1 MIKKFFI
8 VFSLIFATTIV
19 GSNLVLAQEVSPS
32 PEISN
37 FPIANPR
44 VFVKPITPFVRN
56 IEAKELK
63 QSLSITEIEG
73 FNLCRESEECDFDS
87 DGSYSEVLINAGK
100 ITDIGESI
108 IEVSVFGYNYKI
120 DISKAKLVR
129 QYWVESELDEFSVG
143 DVVNVFGYLDQ
154 SDYYL
159 VHGKTV
165 RDITLQKKIS
175 VLKGLIGFIDNVNK
189 TFVLQTINNGDQTV
203 MVDSNT
209 KIIESEPIFC
219 IQMVGINCPFAT
231 STLVSFEDLAV
242 GEAVVVRGVW
252 NQDNHKIVAELI
264 ISGYDGRPLFNNLE
278 KLQNQ
283 IQERME
289 NVLNSSDANKGGL
302 WQKIESL
309 FDRLRGK

>member
-1 MIKKFFI
+1 MNKFFI
-8 VFSLIFATTIV
+8 VFSLIFITTVV
-19 GSNLVLAQEVSPS
+19 GVNLASAQDVVSS
-32 PEISN
+32 PEFSVIPTIS
-37 FPIANPR
+37 PKPLVKPVAP
-44 VFVKPITPFVRN
+44 FVKN

-63 QSLSITEIEG
+63 QGLSITEIEG

-87 DGSYSEVLINAGK
+87 KGFYSEVLITAGK
-100 ITDIGESI
+100 ITDIGDDV
-108 IEVSVFGYNYKI
+108 IEISVFGYTYRV
-120 DISKAKLVR
+120 DIENAKLVR

-159 VHGKTV
+159 IHGKTI
-165 RDITLQKKIS
+165 RDISLQKKIS
-175 VLKGLIGFIDNVNK
+175 VLKGLIGTIDNVNK
-189 TFVLQTINNGDQTV
+189 TFILQTINNGDQTV
-203 MVDSNT
+203 VVNNDT

-219 IQMVGINCPFAT
+219 IEMVGVNCPFAS
-231 STLVSFEDLAV
+231 STLISFEDLSV

-252 NQDNHKIVAELI
+252 NQDNRRIVAESI

-278 KLQNQ
+278 KLQSQ
-283 IQERME
+283 IQERIQ
-289 NVLNSSDANKGGL
+289 NIANPVKGGI